1 MKKRILLI
9 TALFLTLLLAACN
22 NDDTEKADDNK
33 DTEEQAT
40 ETVEISDEEKVDN
53 DSVVLNINGTE
64 INGAKY
70 NNVYKQYKTMLHMYG
85 QDVSDLDMLK
95 DETVLILTEQELI
108 RQDALDSGIE
118 VTEEDAQEEIDNII
132 KTNGEEAIQTMLEEY
147 DLSEEQFREQLMD
160 DLLMVRY
167 IESEFTV
174 EVTDEEVE
182 EQYNQMKEQS
192 EEVGELQEYEELIRQ
207 SVMEQK
213 QREML
218 EARIEELKEEAEIET
233 LI

>member
-85 QDVSDLDMLK
+85 QDVSDSDMLK

-118 VTEEDAQEEIDNII
+118 VTEEDAQDEIDNII
-132 KTNGEEAIQTMLEEY
+132 ETNGEEAIQTMLEEY

>member
-132 KTNGEEAIQTMLEEY
+132 ETNGEEAIQTMLEEY